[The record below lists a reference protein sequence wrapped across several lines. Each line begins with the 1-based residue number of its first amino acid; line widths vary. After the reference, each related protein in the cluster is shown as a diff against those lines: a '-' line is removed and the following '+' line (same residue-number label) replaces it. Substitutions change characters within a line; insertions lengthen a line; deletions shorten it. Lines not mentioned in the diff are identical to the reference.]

1 MFELTKQHVQSIMDA
16 AARGCWDPF
25 IDSIDPE
32 VHWMIG
38 DPAHDPVMMTGIYNL
53 RKWQEDVNKGV
64 FGRLLDGLQMRPTSV
79 DVFGQKAIVEAV
91 GTATQKNGNPY
102 NNRYANPAG
111 IKDEAHTR

>member
-1 MFELTKQHVQSIMDA
+1 MTNHHVQ
-16 AARGCWDPF
+16 
-25 IDSIDPE
+25 
-32 VHWMIG
+32 
-38 DPAHDPVMMTGIYNL
+38 NL
-53 RKWQEDVNKGV
+53 RKWQEDVNKRV

-102 NNRYANPAG
+102 NNRYANPVG